1 MKVCD
6 NQQKIDKAEK
16 KRQKLLRKEMKA
28 KRHHEKLKKHS
39 HKMLKSAEYISVP
52 YQIFL
57 HRKELRKSV
66 KDYSYMRL
74 SRSKI
79 MLTAQLIAKNI
90 DNVNSMCTMDE
101 IKQLSRE
108 VKYKKGLIKR
118 VERLDQYQD
127 LIRNELLLKGRC
139 TTL

>member
-1 MKVCD
+1 GSFNMKVCD

-39 HKMLKSAEYISVP
+39 HKM